1 MEKINEN
8 NFKNNSKI
16 EINNT
21 KYYEILGVDKDAT
34 FEQIKW
40 AFRSSPFI
48 CLHPNKGHDPEK
60 KKEFIN
66 AYEVLKDE
74 KTRNIYDKY
83 GEEGIKAYRSKK
95 ENFDFDLFDFSG
107 SFNKNKDK
115 FVKFNIALQDSY
127 NGGYKELEYDRLI
140 LCPKCKDKSNIKCP
154 KCCDEGK
161 IIKIQKIGDLS
172 LKFEEQCDE
181 CNGLGIKLENK
192 NCEECGGNFMK
203 VIKRKIKINLDKGV
217 PDGHLYKFV
226 GEGDEHYKKPADDLK
241 VIIKIKHNENFIR
254 KEADLFYKCKISL
267 LEALTGV
274 KSVINYLNG
283 KQILIYSKPGEVIK
297 PTTIK
302 TIEGL
307 GMPFFNFPNKYGNLY
322 INFEIIFPDKISDKE
337 SKKLEE
343 ILKNINTSEN
353 IPDNIEKY
361 LLKDYDGSNV
371 NAFYE
376 FGKNEDNENK
386 DIEKVNC
393 EHQ

>member
-1 MEKINEN
+1 M
-8 NFKNNSKI
+8 
-16 EINNT
+16 
-21 KYYEILGVDKDAT
+21 
-34 FEQIKW
+34 
-40 AFRSSPFI
+40 
-48 CLHPNKGHDPEK
+48 
-60 KKEFIN
+60 
-66 AYEVLKDE
+66 
-74 KTRNIYDKY
+74 
-83 GEEGIKAYRSKK
+83 
-95 ENFDFDLFDFSG
+95 
-107 SFNKNKDK
+107 
-115 FVKFNIALQDSY
+115 QDSY

-217 PDGHLYKFV
+217 PDGHIYKFV

-343 ILKNINTSEN
+343 IFKNINTSEN